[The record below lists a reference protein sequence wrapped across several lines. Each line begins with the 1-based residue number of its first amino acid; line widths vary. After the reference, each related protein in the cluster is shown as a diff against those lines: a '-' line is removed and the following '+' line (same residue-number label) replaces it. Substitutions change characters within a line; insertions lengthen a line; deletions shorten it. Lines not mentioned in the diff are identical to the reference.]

1 MTKDIKDEVQKG
13 DVAYGDLT
21 HDEKSIVLS
30 ALNRGASRRDA
41 MKLLMATGMTAAV
54 AGSIV
59 TAASDAIAATPKK
72 GGSIR
77 YSSSLHGPDDSMFPP
92 TFTSNI
98 DYSRGRAH
106 YNSLVQLDDNIV
118 PQPELAKEFGPNSD
132 ASEWTFKLREDVRF
146 HDGSKLTAD
155 DVMATMAAHYGDDS
169 ISVVKTLV
177 AGAKEWKKTGPY
189 EVKAILDAPNS
200 DFATILGEK
209 QFKIFKAGTEKDQVP
224 GGSGPFK
231 TVDFQPGVRSK
242 QVRNEEYWREGAN
255 VDEIEIFAIT
265 DSVARVNAV
274 LSGDIDMGIQ
284 MDQKSVKQI
293 EANPDTQIISTVS
306 GAYMGMCLMLDKSPG
321 NNPDFVK
328 GMKFLQRR
336 DKIVKSVL
344 KGQGTVGND
353 HPINSAYGVDFCKEL
368 PIRPYDPD
376 QAKFHLKKSGITSAE
391 CYTAEVMPGITD
403 AVLMWQRECQKIGF
417 DLQVKKVPT
426 DGYWGAV
433 WLKEPINVVTWNM
446 RPTATIM
453 LDIAFAPDAP
463 WNDTVWKNERF
474 GQLLAMSKAE
484 TDAAKKYEIQC
495 ELQTL
500 AHEESGMII
509 PAHQNY
515 TDGAAANIRGIGKN
529 PLGAFGG
536 CEWPEFVW
544 KA

>member
-1 MTKDIKDEVQKG
+1 MTIRETEEIVEGEVTYDDLTTETKDLIKG
-13 DVAYGDLT
+13 
-21 HDEKSIVLS
+21 
-30 ALNRGASRRDA
+30 ALNHGASRRDA
-41 MKLLMATGMTAAV
+41 MKMLTAGGLSLAA
-54 AGSIV
+54 AGAIV
-59 TAASDAIAATPKK
+59 TSARESLAATPMK

-77 YSSSLHGPDDSMFPP
+77 YSSSLHGPDDKMVPAQG
-92 TFTSNI
+92 TSNI
-98 DYSRGRAH
+98 DYTRFRAH
-106 YNSLVQLDDNIV
+106 YNGLVQLDDNIV
-118 PQPELAKEFGPNSD
+118 PQPELAEEFGPNAD
-132 ASEWTFKLREDVRF
+132 ASEWTFKLRKDVTF
-146 HDGSKLTAD
+146 HDGSKFGAD
-155 DVMATMAAHYGDDS
+155 DVMATMAMHYGEDS
-169 ISVVKTLV
+169 TSVVKSLM
-177 AGAKEWKKTGPY
+177 AGAEWKKVGPY
-189 EVKAILDAPNS
+189 EVKATLEAPNS

-209 QFKIFKAGTEKDQVP
+209 QMKILKAGTETDPIP

-231 TVDFQPGVRSK
+231 TVDYQPGVRSK
-242 QVRNEEYWREGAN
+242 HVRNDNYWREGAH

-284 MDQKSVKQI
+284 MDQKAVKQI
-293 EANPDTQIISTVS
+293 ESNPSTKVISTVS
-306 GAYMGMCLMLDKSPG
+306 GAYMGICMMLDKSPG

-328 GMKFLQRR
+328 GMKLLHRR
-336 DKIVKSVL
+336 EKVVKSLL

-353 HPINSAYGVDFCKEL
+353 HPINAAYGVDFCKEL
-368 PIRPYDPD
+368 PIRDYDPD
-376 QAKFHLKKSGITSAE
+376 QAKHYLNKSGINSAE
-391 CYTAEVMPGITD
+391 CYVAEVMPGITD
-403 AVLMWQRECQKIGF
+403 MTLMWQRECAKIGF
-417 DLQVKKVPT
+417 DLQIKKVPT

-474 GQLLAMSKAE
+474 GELLAMSKAE
-484 TDAAKKYEIQC
+484 TNAENKYAIQC

-500 AHEESGMII
+500 AHNESGMVI

-515 TDGAAANIRGIGKN
+515 TDGCAENIMGIGKN